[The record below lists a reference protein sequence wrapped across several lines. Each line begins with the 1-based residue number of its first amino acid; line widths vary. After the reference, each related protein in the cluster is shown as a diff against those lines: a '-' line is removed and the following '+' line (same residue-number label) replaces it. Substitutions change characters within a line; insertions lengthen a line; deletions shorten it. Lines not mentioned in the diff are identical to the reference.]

1 MNRIIGER
9 DLSETPFSPEQARET
24 YRELVRARAFDERA
38 LALQRRG
45 WMSSWPPY
53 RGQEGSQVG
62 AAMAM
67 ADDDWLFP
75 TYRSNA
81 MQLAR
86 DVPISDVLLFRRG
99 MPEYHSGHEVPNF
112 PQAVPIAT
120 QIPHA
125 AGVGM
130 AMNYER
136 AVKGDDADG
145 ERTEAEGVEADGGD
159 GPANP
164 AVLCYFGDGATSE
177 GDFHEGMNFAG
188 VFDAPT
194 VFFCENNEWAIS
206 LPRHRQTASDTI
218 AQKANAYGF
227 EGVQVD
233 GNDPLA
239 VRETVADAL
248 DSARDGDPV
257 LVESLTYRQGAH
269 TTSDDPS
276 QYEDAAKEL
285 PDWRTADPVER
296 YEEYLR
302 EQGVI
307 DDEFVAEVEDEA
319 DAELDEAV
327 ERAESADP
335 GDPHDVF
342 DRVYENLPP
351 NLREQKAW
359 LDSFLAD
366 HDVKEIDH

>member
-1 MNRIIGER
+1 MRRGDKPRSMNRIIGER
-9 DLSETPFSPEQARET
+9 DLRETPFSVEEARET
-24 YRELVRARAFDERA
+24 YRQMVRARGFDERA

-62 AAMAM
+62 AALAM
-67 ADDDWLFP
+67 ADADWLFP

-81 MQLAR
+81 MQIAR
-86 DVPISDVLLFRRG
+86 DVPMSDVLLFRRG
-99 MPEYHSGHEVPNF
+99 HAEFASGHDVPNF

-130 AMNYER
+130 AMNYR
-136 AVKGDDADG
+136 DDDG
-145 ERTEAEGVEADGGD
+145 AA
-159 GPANP
+159 
-164 AVLCYFGDGATSE
+164 LCYFGDGATSE
-177 GDFHEGMNFAG
+177 GDFHEGLNFAG
-188 VFDAPT
+188 VFDAPV

-206 LPRHRQTASDTI
+206 LPRHRQTASDSI
-218 AQKANAYGF
+218 AGKAQAYGF

-239 VRETVADAL
+239 VRETVSESLAA
-248 DSARDGDPV
+248 ARDGDPV

-276 QYEDAAKEL
+276 QYEETARDL
-285 PDWRTADPVER
+285 PDWRTADPVDR

-302 EQGVI
+302 EQGVV
-307 DDEFVAEVEDEA
+307 DDAFVEEVEAEAEA
-319 DAELDEAV
+319 DLDEAV
-327 ERAESADP
+327 ERAESVDP

-342 DRVYENLPP
+342 DRVYEDLPP
-351 NLREQKAW
+351 NLR
-359 LDSFLAD
+359 D
-366 HDVKEIDH
+366 